1 MIVYGY
7 KSTLIGSEGLPHEKC
22 PNCEHE
28 GAMSMHTFSSYAHIF
43 WIPIFPYRKYSV
55 AHCGNCDKTFEKS
68 EMNESLLRERSNAR
82 ALVRPPI
89 WQFVGSFIIVVAVVW
104 GVVVSNRNDKKEASY
119 IATPKTG
126 DMYRVKVDEGYSLM
140 RVIAVGDSMVVTV
153 ANEYASD
160 KMSGVKDLYE
170 KAFIDTLYLDKAR
183 VKELYDDGT
192 IYQVERD

>member
-22 PNCEHE
+22 PNCNHE
-28 GAMSMHTFSSYAHIF
+28 GAMSIHTFSSYAHIF

-55 AHCGNCDKTFEKS
+55 AHCGNCDITYKKK
-68 EMNESLLRERSNAR
+68 EMNESLLREYNNAR

-89 WQFVGSFIIVVAVVW
+89 WQFVGLFIISIVVVW
-104 GVVVSNRNDKKEASY
+104 AVVVSNESDKKEADY
-119 IATPKTG
+119 IATPKAG

-170 KAFIDTLYLDKAR
+170 KAFIDTLYLDKAS

>member
-43 WIPIFPYRKYSV
+43 WIPLFPYRKYSV
-55 AHCGNCDKTFEKS
+55 AHCGNCDITYKKK
-68 EMNESLLRERSNAR
+68 EMNESLLREYNNVR

-89 WQFVGSFIIVVAVVW
+89 WQFVGLFIISVVVVW
-104 GVVVSNRNDKKEASY
+104 AVVVSNRNNKKEAEY
-119 IATPKTG
+119 ISEPQVG
-126 DMYRVKVDEGYSLM
+126 DIYRYKLDDGYSLM

-153 ANEYASD
+153 ANEYVAN

-170 KAFIDTLYLDKAR
+170 KEFTDTLYVDKVR
-183 VKELYDDGT
+183 VKELYDEGM
-192 IYQVERD
+192 IYQVERK